1 MSYFTFGV
9 LPYFTILI
17 FLIGMGY
24 RLYIWTKIPQPG
36 ALTLFPAPG
45 SGSGVFWGVVKESL
59 LFPGLFKGDRI
70 LWIFAWIFHASLALI
85 CIGHLRVF
93 TGLFDTILTGI
104 GVNVELMSSTSG
116 GAAGIIILA
125 AVVL

>member
-59 LFPGLFKGDRI
+59 LFPGLFKDI
-70 LWIFAWIFHASLALI
+70 LGKTTI
-85 CIGHLRVF
+85 CLPLLLMGQE
-93 TGLFDTILTGI
+93 LFFSKISDGF
-104 GVNVELMSSTSG
+104 SK
-116 GAAGIIILA
+116 
-125 AVVL
+125 